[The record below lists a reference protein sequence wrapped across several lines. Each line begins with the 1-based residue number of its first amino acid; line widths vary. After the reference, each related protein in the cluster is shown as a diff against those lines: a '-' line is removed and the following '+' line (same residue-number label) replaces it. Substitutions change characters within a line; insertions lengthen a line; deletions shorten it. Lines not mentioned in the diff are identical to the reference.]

1 MDPTILTNEDEDEM
15 IITDDPS
22 SQGSNPITFDEEGR
36 IVIDDSMSEEM
47 KEKIA
52 EYNNFASEET
62 ADDSEDITPEE
73 QAAFDEEI
81 ANEDSFEPASAN
93 MGQPVNQ
100 DDLNNL
106 NDLFS

>member
-1 MDPTILTNEDEDEM
+1 MDPTIINDEEDEI

-36 IVIDDSMSEEM
+36 IIIDDSMSEEL

-52 EYNNFASEET
+52 EYNNFASGDSS
-62 ADDSEDITPEE
+62 DDNEDYSP
-73 QAAFDEEI
+73 EEI
-81 ANEDSFEPASAN
+81 AAFEEELATDDSFDPASAN
-93 MGQPVNQ
+93 MAQQVNQ